1 VYDNRIVLTLYRRHL
16 KTCSHR
22 DDRYY
27 KRCKKCPMWIEGVHD
42 SVYHR
47 HSLKTASWD
56 AAEDMKRELERGE
69 EKAPPVAVSE
79 ATAAFLEH
87 LRQKRVSPA
96 TIRKFEIL
104 LDRLGTFTRNAQLRT
119 IDTPIVERFRN
130 TWTWS
135 ALTTA
140 KYIERL
146 RRFWKFAMKQ
156 KWVSE
161 NPALDL
167 EMPKILP
174 RQVAPFEP
182 DEVEKIEAEAKKNPR
197 YYAMVLLLRHSGL
210 RIADAVMLQR
220 RRLKQGRLFLYT
232 AKTGAPV
239 WLPLPERVI
248 EALAN
253 CPNGSHEFFFCTGE
267 GKRATAVTNW
277 RDDLARLFRR
287 AGIVHAHPHRF
298 RHTLAASL
306 LEQGVPLSEVAMVL
320 GNSAKVV
327 EKHYAGWNLAR
338 QKRLEQLIRM
348 TWDANEPSAAGHS
361 GR

>member
-1 VYDNRIVLTLYRRHL
+1 
-16 KTCSHR
+16 
-22 DDRYY
+22 
-27 KRCKKCPMWIEGVHD
+27 MWIEGVHD

-47 HSLKTASWD
+47 HSLKTASWES
-56 AAEDMKRELERGE
+56 AEEKKRELERGE
-69 EKAPPVAVSE
+69 EKTAPVAVLE
-79 ATAAFLEH
+79 AKRAFLEH

-104 LDRLGTFTRNAQLRT
+104 LDMVEKFTHNAQLRA

-135 ALTTA
+135 PLTTA

-156 KWVSE
+156 KWATE

-167 EMPKILP
+167 EMPKVVAK
-174 RQVAPFEP
+174 QVAPFEP
-182 DEVEKIEAEAKKNPR
+182 EEVTKIEAEAAKNPR
-197 YYAMVLLLRHSGL
+197 YHAMVLLLRHSGL
-210 RIADAVMLQR
+210 RIADAVTLPR
-220 RRLKQGRLFLYT
+220 RRVKDGKLFLYT

-239 WLPLPERVI
+239 WLPLPDSVI
-248 EALAN
+248 EALKN
-253 CPNGSHEFFFCTGE
+253 CPNGSNDFFFSTGE
-267 GKRATAVTNW
+267 GKRSTAVNNW

-298 RHTLAASL
+298 RHTLAAAL
-306 LEQGVPLSEVAMVL
+306 LEQGVPISDVAMIL
-320 GNSAKVV
+320 GNSAKIV

-338 QKRLEQLIRM
+338 QKRLEELIQT
-348 TWDANEPSAAGHS
+348 TWSKKPKLKRGK
-361 GR
+361 